1 MRDNT
6 NYIFE
11 TRNHQSVR
19 CWLTCVANG
28 SRFDAH
34 AFRVPACDWFLSCES
49 PNLIHELESFDV
61 TRTFE
66 RSFLICVVVWCF
78 VGGVWLWLCAYLNW
92 IKWHNSSKMWLI

>member
-19 CWLTCVANG
+19 CRLTCVANG

-34 AFRVPACDWFLSCES
+34 AFRVLACDWFLSFES

-66 RSFLICVVVWCF
+66 RSFLICVVV
-78 VGGVWLWLCAYLNW
+78 
-92 IKWHNSSKMWLI
+92 

>member
-1 MRDNT
+1 MMDNT

-66 RSFLICVVVWCF
+66 RSFLICVVV
-78 VGGVWLWLCAYLNW
+78 
-92 IKWHNSSKMWLI
+92 